1 MIAEL
6 ATSSSEGKVW
16 ARFEDPRLSR
26 LIPEV
31 LGDELDDTIAQD
43 EEPDFSNIG
52 IVIVDDAHADILAA
66 ARAQTDAIVQTILI
80 SVDAS
85 PGRADFVLPLDVDA
99 QVLSS
104 VYTAASEFRSQV
116 VGLRRDVASR
126 QSAVGTIN
134 HGQFVLSSLDEAR
147 NLATML
153 ALACPNSDLVAIG
166 LQELLINAVEH
177 GNLGITAQEKQELLI
192 DGKWRAE
199 VERRLNSEEYAGRVV
214 LVNFQRGE
222 RMISITIQ
230 DDGDGFEYDNYVD
243 SDVPTEGYRGRGIAM
258 ARDLSFSSLTYLGR
272 GNLVEATILLQN
284 D

>member
-1 MIAEL
+1 MLAEL
-6 ATSSSEGKVW
+6 ATSGSGKVW
-16 ARFEDPRLSR
+16 ARFKDARLAR
-26 LIPEV
+26 LIPDV
-31 LGDELDDTIAQD
+31 LGDDLDATIAHD
-43 EEPDFSNIG
+43 EDPDFEQIG

-66 ARAQTDAIVQTILI
+66 AKAQTDAIIQTILI

-85 PGRADFVLPLDVDA
+85 PGRADFVLPADVDA
-99 QVLSS
+99 QVLKS
-104 VYTAASEFRSQV
+104 VYLAASEYRSQV
-116 VGLRRDVASR
+116 ASLRRDVASR

-177 GNLGITAQEKQELLI
+177 GNLEITADEKQQLI
-192 DGKWRAE
+192 IEGKWRDE
-199 VERRLNSEEYAGRVV
+199 VERRLASPDYAGRVV
-214 LVNFQRGE
+214 LVTFQRGE

-230 DDGDGFEYDNYVD
+230 DDGDGFEFD
-243 SDVPTEGYRGRGIAM
+243 SYAESDFPSEGYRGRGIAM

-284 D
+284 

>member
-1 MIAEL
+1 MLAGL
-6 ATSSSEGKVW
+6 ATSSGGKVW
-16 ARFEDPRLSR
+16 ARFKDARLAR
-26 LIPEV
+26 LIPDV
-31 LGDELDDTIAQD
+31 LGDDLDEIIAHD
-43 EEPDFSNIG
+43 EVPDFEQIG
-52 IVIVDDAHADILAA
+52 IVIVDDAHADVLAA
-66 ARAQTDAIVQTILI
+66 ARAQSDSIVQTILI

-85 PGRADFVLPLDVDA
+85 PGRADFVLPADVDA
-99 QVLSS
+99 QVLKSI
-104 VYTAASEFRSQV
+104 YLAASEYRSQV
-116 VGLRRDVASR
+116 AGLRRDVASR

-177 GNLGITAQEKQELLI
+177 GNLEITADQKQNLI
-192 DGKWRAE
+192 IEGKWRDE
-199 VERRLNSEEYAGRVV
+199 VERRLASPDYAGRVV
-214 LVNFQRGE
+214 MVNFQRGE

-243 SDVPTEGYRGRGIAM
+243 SDVPSDGYRGRGIAM

-272 GNLVEATILLQN
+272 GNLVEATILLQA
-284 D
+284 

>member
-1 MIAEL
+1 MLAEL
-6 ATSSSEGKVW
+6 ATSGSGKVW
-16 ARFEDPRLSR
+16 ARFKDARLAR
-26 LIPEV
+26 LIPDV
-31 LGDELDDTIAQD
+31 FGDDLDATIAHD
-43 EEPDFSNIG
+43 EDPDFQQIG

-66 ARAQTDAIVQTILI
+66 AKAQTDAIIQTILI

-85 PGRADFVLPLDVDA
+85 PGRADFVLPADVDA
-99 QVLSS
+99 QVLKS
-104 VYTAASEFRSQV
+104 VYLAASEYRSQV
-116 VGLRRDVASR
+116 ASLRRDVASR

-177 GNLGITAQEKQELLI
+177 GNLEITADEKQQLI
-192 DGKWRAE
+192 IEGKWRDE
-199 VERRLNSEEYAGRVV
+199 VERRLASPNYAGRVV

-230 DDGDGFEYDNYVD
+230 DDGDGFEFDNYAE
-243 SDVPTEGYRGRGIAM
+243 SDVPSEGYRGRGIAM

-284 D
+284 

>member
-1 MIAEL
+1 MMAEL
-6 ATSSSEGKVW
+6 ASRATEGKVW
-16 ARFEDPRLSR
+16 ARFKDTRLSR
-26 LIPEV
+26 LLPEV
-31 LGDELDDTIAQD
+31 LGAEFDDAIAHD
-43 EEPDFSNIG
+43 DEPDFSTIG

-66 ARAQTDAIVQTILI
+66 ARAQTDSIVQTILI

-85 PGRADFVLPLDVDA
+85 PGRADFVLPVDVDA

-104 VYTAASEFRSQV
+104 VYTAANEFRSQV
-116 VGLRRDVASR
+116 VSLRRDVAGR

-177 GNLGITAQEKQELLI
+177 GNLEITAQEKQDLLL
-192 DGKWRAE
+192 DGKWRDE

-230 DDGDGFEYDNYVD
+230 DDGDGFEYDND
-243 SDVPTEGYRGRGIAM
+243 AASDMPSEGYRGRGIAM

>member
-6 ATSSSEGKVW
+6 ATRSGEGKVW
-16 ARFEDPRLSR
+16 ARFKDPRLSR

-31 LGDELDDTIAQD
+31 LGDELDGTIAHE
-43 EEPDFSNIG
+43 EEPVFSTIG
-52 IVIVDDAHADILAA
+52 IVIVDDAHADIIAA

-85 PGRADFVLPLDVDA
+85 PGRADFVLPVDVDA

-104 VYTAASEFRSQV
+104 VYSAALEFRSQV
-116 VGLRRDVASR
+116 ASLRRDVASR

-177 GNLGITAQEKQELLI
+177 GNLEITAQEKQDLLI
-192 DGKWRAE
+192 DGKWRDE
-199 VERRLNSEEYAGRVV
+199 VERRHNSEDYAGRVV

-230 DDGDGFEYDNYVD
+230 DDGEGFEYDNYVD
-243 SDVPTEGYRGRGIAM
+243 RDVPTEGYRGRGIAM

>member
-1 MIAEL
+1 M
-6 ATSSSEGKVW
+6 
-16 ARFEDPRLSR
+16 
-26 LIPEV
+26 
-31 LGDELDDTIAQD
+31 
-43 EEPDFSNIG
+43 
-52 IVIVDDAHADILAA
+52 
-66 ARAQTDAIVQTILI
+66 
-80 SVDAS
+80 
-85 PGRADFVLPLDVDA
+85 
-99 QVLSS
+99 
-104 VYTAASEFRSQV
+104 
-116 VGLRRDVASR
+116 RRDVAGR

-177 GNLGITAQEKQELLI
+177 GNLEITAQEKQDLLL
-192 DGKWRAE
+192 DGKWRDE

-230 DDGDGFEYDNYVD
+230 DDGDGFEYDNYAA
-243 SDVPTEGYRGRGIAM
+243 SDMPSEGYRGRGIAM

-284 D
+284 E